1 MSLPTRKL
9 LLDYFT
15 VEDLKDALA
24 DINERISGTKE
35 QLISRLSKTWKEHNR
50 NHYELLEFLDET
62 SLQMICYYYNLDPIP
77 TNDSTY
83 IRRIKKA
90 GLLDK
95 NSRKVR
101 NLKQETK
108 LQKEDGTFRD
118 ININIENIHISK
130 NSKIGIVVGIV
141 GVTATFIGI
150 ILSNGF

>member
-1 MSLPTRKL
+1 MKFQKKIVDAAESVYYLGEPSQTTLRVNIPGNIVDINLSSGKEVIFKIKTGSGIVDIVQSTSVNITGSLPT
-9 LLDYFT
+9 
-15 VEDLKDALA
+15 
-24 DINERISGTKE
+24 N
-35 QLISRLSKTWKEHNR
+35 N
-50 NHYELLEFLDET
+50 
-62 SLQMICYYYNLDPIP
+62 
-77 TNDSTY
+77 STY

-95 NSRKVR
+95 NSGKLR

-108 LQKEDGTFRD
+108 LQKEDSAFRD
-118 ININIENIHISK
+118 ININIENIHLSK